1 MATLVVSALVRLS
14 PGKYPRSG
22 TTPGSRSARLGPVSS
37 SNRRCSE
44 SGGDDGGD
52 GGDGGGGGG
61 GGDGNG
67 GGRPMMLS
75 AVSVEPLMSAWSSV
89 ASVKSIVEDP

>member
-1 MATLVVSALVRLS
+1 MVAACSRTRR
-14 PGKYPRSG
+14 RSISKVQG
-22 TTPGSRSARLGPVSS
+22 GAGNGGGS
-37 SNRRCSE
+37 
-44 SGGDDGGD
+44 DDGGD
-52 GGDGGGGGG
+52 GGGDDCGDGGGGGG